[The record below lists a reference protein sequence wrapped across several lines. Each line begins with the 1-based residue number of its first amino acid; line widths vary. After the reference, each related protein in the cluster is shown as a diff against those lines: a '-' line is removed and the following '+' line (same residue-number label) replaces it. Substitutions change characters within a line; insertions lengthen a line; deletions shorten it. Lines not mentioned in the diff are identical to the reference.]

1 MNKGRWSIARL
12 FNTNIFFVFEYN
24 SMNINGID
32 YLLTTIVNRSSVSLG
47 IFLPTGVA
55 RMTFINEVAYECEIS
70 IFNAPG

>member
-1 MNKGRWSIARL
+1 
-12 FNTNIFFVFEYN
+12 
-24 SMNINGID
+24 MNINGID